1 MIDEAIAALTPLI
14 GTRAACTATGRPQA
28 SYYRRHR
35 RSAAPP
41 RPARPRRPQPQALSA
56 AEREGVRALLNSPDF
71 VDKAPAA
78 VYHELLDEGVYL
90 ASASTMYR
98 ILRSHDE
105 VRERRRHATHPAHV
119 KPELLATAPNQV
131 WSWDITRLRGPAKR
145 VFYHL
150 YSIIDIYSR
159 YTVGWM
165 VAAREDEHLAERLI
179 ADTLAKQQIGDGQLT
194 IHADRGSSMTSRT
207 VAQLLSDLGVDRS
220 HSRPRI
226 SNDNPFS
233 EAQFKT
239 LKYRPDFP
247 ERFTSI
253 QEARAHA
260 KAFFWWYNH
269 EHRHSGVAWHTPH
282 DVHYGQTEAV
292 RAARAD
298 TLAAAYARHPERF
311 VRKPPQPPVIPTTV
325 WINEPPP
332 EQPQVISSVGQSPTE
347 PLVLG
352 RRQEVA

>member
-1 MIDEAIAALTPLI
+1 MIDQAVTELAPVI
-14 GTRAACTATGRPQA
+14 GKRAACRATGASQA
-28 SYYRRHR
+28 SFYRRHR
-35 RSAAPP
+35 QSQPPPPVHGPKRAPG
-41 RPARPRRPQPQALSA
+41 PQPRALGE
-56 AEREGVRALLNSPDF
+56 AERAGVRAVLNSEDF
-71 VDKAPAA
+71 ADQAPVA
-78 VYHELLDEGVYL
+78 VYHQLLDEGVYL
-90 ASASTMYR
+90 CSPSTMYR
-98 ILRSHDE
+98 ILREHGE
-105 VRERRRHATHPAHV
+105 VRERRRQATHPAHV
-119 KPELLATAPNQV
+119 KPELLATAANTV
-131 WSWDITRLRGPAKR
+131 WSWDITRLRGPVKR

-165 VAAREDEHLAERLI
+165 VAAREDEYLAERLI
-179 ADTLAKQQIGDGQLT
+179 ADTLAKHNIPAGQLT

-247 ERFTSI
+247 DRFTSI
-253 QEARAHA
+253 EAARAHV
-260 KAFFWWYNH
+260 KAFFRWYHH

-282 DVHYGQTEAV
+282 DVHYGHAEDV
-292 RAARAD
+292 RAARAH

-311 VRKPPQPPVIPTTV
+311 VRKPPQPPVIPTNV
-325 WINEPPP
+325 WINEPQP
-332 EQPQVISSVGQSPTE
+332 EE
-347 PLVLG
+347 P
-352 RRQEVA
+352 R

>member
-1 MIDEAIAALTPLI
+1 MMIDEAVAELAPLI
-14 GTRAACTATGRPQA
+14 GKRAACRATGRPQA

-35 RSAAPP
+35 QSPPPPPVHGPKRAP
-41 RPARPRRPQPQALSA
+41 RPQPRALSQ
-56 AEREGVRALLNSPDF
+56 AERDGVRAVLDSEDF
-71 VDKAPAA
+71 ADQAPTA
-78 VYHELLDEGVYL
+78 VYHQLLDEGVYL
-90 ASASTMYR
+90 CSPSTMYR
-98 ILRSHDE
+98 ILRQHGE
-105 VRERRRHATHPAHV
+105 VRERRRHATHPAHA
-119 KPELLATAPNQV
+119 KPELLATAPNTV
-131 WSWDITRLRGPAKR
+131 WSWDITRLRGPVKR

-165 VAAREDEHLAERLI
+165 VASREDEHLAERLI
-179 ADTLAKQQIGDGQLT
+179 ADTLAKQNIPPGQLT

-247 ERFTSI
+247 DRFASI
-253 QEARAHA
+253 EAARVFCRR
-260 KAFFWWYNH
+260 FFRWYNT
-269 EHRHSGVAWHTPH
+269 EHRHSGIAWHTPH
-282 DVHYGQTEAV
+282 DVHYGHTEAV
-292 RAARAD
+292 HAARAD

-311 VRKPPQPPVIPTTV
+311 VRQHPQPPTIPTNV
-325 WINEPPP
+325 WINEPQ
-332 EQPQVISSVGQSPTE
+332 EE
-347 PLVLG
+347 PST
-352 RRQEVA
+352 